1 MKAAQAARRL
11 RCATAASRRCLSSS
25 SAAYD
30 RTISHLDV
38 GKNTR
43 VIFQGFTGKAA
54 TANAKDTIAYGT
66 NIVGGVSPGKGG
78 RTHLDLPVFDSVREV
93 HSPHEPH
100 THTPRPVLC

>member
-1 MKAAQAARRL
+1 L
-11 RCATAASRRCLSSS
+11 SS

-30 RTISHLDV
+30 STIPNLGV
-38 GKNTR
+38 GKSTR

-78 RTHLDLPVFDSVREV
+78 RAHLELPVFDSVREV
-93 HSPHEPH
+93 
-100 THTPRPVLC
+100 L